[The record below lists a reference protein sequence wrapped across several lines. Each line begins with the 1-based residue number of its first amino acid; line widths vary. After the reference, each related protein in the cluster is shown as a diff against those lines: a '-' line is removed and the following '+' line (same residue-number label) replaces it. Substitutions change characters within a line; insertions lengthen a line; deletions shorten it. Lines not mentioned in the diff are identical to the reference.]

1 MDVHR
6 SATHGRMNHSPSHP
20 TQAFQPIHL
29 QLEALRLRHQPPP
42 TLVLDAQPAQTVISL
57 HSTPSELQSWSQ
69 LVRSDLA
76 QHRPLSRLIL
86 TWATLVAEIESLT
99 VEARQHFYAP
109 LLLYGVAGDLS
120 PEPGDGA
127 LSLARILPLLQKV
140 SDFQEHCQRVMLN
153 LFQQLSIFYSTQ
165 PEPAGLP
172 PSDNREVHFQVI
184 FDHLGR
190 LLVTLITLDAIIQSH
205 TALQTDWLAYRDL
218 VEGALSDDRARP
230 GLNELEIQLKR
241 LDEKIF
247 GAGLFLA
254 CVYQP
259 YDLDGLNIP
268 GNEALF
274 EALIFSLKC
283 SLNDLDRGVGQG
295 QVDFPLHVV
304 EFAAKFVLISTLF
317 RIPEKRLSKRMWDHL
332 KKFPAVVLFDTV
344 MWFPDQFFT
353 SCLPKYAKTVDD
365 KTMQQ
370 FPTSRQTSIKTSAQ
384 TLTQDMRQFHAK
396 LNSWVIQMETKLK
409 SFSGTPSLDELERKS
424 QLLLQGIQLASTIRG
439 TVSLMLNVHG
449 KLSAP
454 LTKSSVISLCTM
466 LEMLKAIEYVYQRH
480 MLSIL
485 DVINHANQHRSVM
498 IITILGKA
506 KRVLLSTSDGGV
518 GVGSDRNRQSQA
530 TKSTVLASLVLAE
543 MAISGAPTSE
553 RRLITRLCLAMASQ
567 NRTFKEEEMRKM
579 SQCMQELQAL
589 SLLQRTVQD
598 ACSAEFFYSHRVVLP
613 VYFNHVY
620 ESRHDS
626 ANRLMYMFW
635 ILRDCCQPLTQ
646 VVHLADS
653 KALQS
658 SFEAEIM
665 TIFENTILKPL
676 CKDLETDLR
685 LQVHSHL
692 KLEDRNPF
700 TSSVSKDLS
709 PLINVAPILFVGKF
723 IDIKA
728 YVEDYLSRIFYN
740 LTTVALHNWRTYGEM
755 RALAAHKFGTVTVDD
770 HLPAQTLEQ
779 GLDVLEIMRNIH
791 VFVAKYLYNLNNQ
804 IFVEESS
811 HNKHLNTIN
820 IRHIAN
826 SIRTHGTGI
835 INTTVN
841 FTYQFLR
848 KKFVIF
854 SQFLYDEHI
863 KSRLIKDL
871 RYLKENQAYPFER
884 ASKFNKGIR
893 KLGHMPDGLTTY
905 LDQFRMLIAQIGNA
919 LGYVRMIRSGGLHFV
934 SNAIRFVPDLEDIP
948 NFEELSKKEEM
959 SSESIEAA
967 RILDEVVANLNQ
979 NFFDGTQYFQLLVQV
994 FAKQLSEKKHVH
1006 LKAFYAILPPLTLNY
1021 LEYIMAAKDKLNKM
1035 NVKAAIFTDDGF
1047 AMGIAYI
1054 FQVLDQWSGFD
1065 SLHWF
1070 QTVRNRYVKQRSQVM
1085 EQMNSQNDEK
1095 LKQTL
1100 SLTLKRLEAYQKE
1113 FDLLNF
1119 SLSSARIFFRN
1130 DEDEVDE
1137 ADQDNEE
1144 EGTETETGLASE
1156 GNPGKTTP

>member
-396 LNSWVIQMETKLK
+396 METKLK

-506 KRVLLSTSDGGV
+506 K
-518 GVGSDRNRQSQA
+518 
-530 TKSTVLASLVLAE
+530 
-543 MAISGAPTSE
+543 
-553 RRLITRLCLAMASQ
+553 
-567 NRTFKEEEMRKM
+567 
-579 SQCMQELQAL
+579 ELQAL

-779 GLDVLEIMRNIH
+779 
-791 VFVAKYLYNLNNQ
+791 
-804 IFVEESS
+804 
-811 HNKHLNTIN
+811 
-820 IRHIAN
+820 
-826 SIRTHGTGI
+826 
-835 INTTVN
+835 VN